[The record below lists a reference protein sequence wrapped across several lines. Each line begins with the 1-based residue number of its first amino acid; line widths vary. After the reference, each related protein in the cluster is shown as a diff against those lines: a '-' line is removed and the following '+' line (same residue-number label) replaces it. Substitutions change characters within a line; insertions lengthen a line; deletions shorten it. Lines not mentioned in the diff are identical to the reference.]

1 VLKLFKSYFDLEELI
16 MFMKQT
22 KVWLA
27 LTIVLSLLALASAC
41 GKKETSEPGSTPTA
55 GAKTY
60 SGDVGSIAGSIGYTG
75 TPPAP
80 KKIDTSAD
88 PVCGQKNPNLSTED
102 TVVNNG
108 KLAYTF
114 VYIKDGTAT
123 DGTKIGDYAW
133 TPPATEATLD
143 QNGCHYRP
151 HVLGLMT
158 GQKLKITNSDP
169 TQHNIHPTP
178 KNNPE
183 WNQTQPNGAPPI
195 EKTFSRAEVLIPV
208 KCNQHPWMKAYI
220 GVLKHPFFAVSGEDG
235 SFTIKG
241 VPPGTYTVA
250 AWHEGGATGTEK
262 TMQVTVAAN
271 GSAKADF
278 AFGDAA
284 TAAGRP
290 GLEMMPALDVPMLG
304 RH

>member
-1 VLKLFKSYFDLEELI
+1 

-41 GKKETSEPGSTPTA
+41 GTKTDTNEGGSTPTA
-55 GAKTY
+55 GGEKY
-60 SGDVGSIAGSIGYTG
+60 KGDVGSVTGAIAYTG

-108 KLAYTF
+108 KLANAF
-114 VYIKDGTAT
+114 VYIKDGTTAA
-123 DGTKIGDYAW
+123 GKKVGDYTW
-133 TPPATEATLD
+133 DTPTTEAVLD

-158 GQKLKITNSDP
+158 NQKLKITNSDP

-195 EKTFSRAEVLIPV
+195 EKSFARAEVLIPV

-241 VPPGTYTVA
+241 VPAGTYTVA
-250 AWHEGGATGTEK
+250 AWHEGGAAGTEK

-278 AFGDAA
+278 AFGEAA

-304 RH
+304 GH